1 MYYELIFG
9 NGSQAIIYVFRS
21 VPETSRSPIRRVSAL
36 DNILEFWPEI
46 NRNFFS
52 KKFGTRKSSARTAL
66 YDLPFTGL
74 DPWPISRYFPFTC
87 AGDAL
92 MGCRNSESFP

>member
-21 VPETSRSPIRRVSAL
+21 VSETSRSPRRVSAL
-36 DNILEFWPEI
+36 DNILEFWPEVDEI
-46 NRNFFS
+46 FFFS

-66 YDLPFTGL
+66 YDLSFTGL

-92 MGCRNSESFP
+92 MG